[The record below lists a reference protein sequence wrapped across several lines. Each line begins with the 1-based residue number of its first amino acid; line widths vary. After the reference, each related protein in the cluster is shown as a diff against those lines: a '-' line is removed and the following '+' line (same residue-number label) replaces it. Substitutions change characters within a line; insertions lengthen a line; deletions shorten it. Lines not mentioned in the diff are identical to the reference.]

1 MLERAKAKPILIG
14 VLAAGFLTVV
24 ILSVLSL
31 SLPYKHVKTP
41 RELST
46 FLDSRRDDMRGV
58 KVNQHLLEIGKRPS
72 MQIIH
77 GYNKIMFQMRPY
89 RQTHFKFRN
98 FTKAEIMDLCTNITA
113 DGLEDLRAR
122 VTSGNGF
129 TPAWQGRIQGN
140 KVTIVKATM
149 FSYLIT
155 GLADKPLFMGQVE
168 LAKRLGMDDSTV
180 LTLIIPAQDRWL
192 QGFSTNPSMDSS
204 YPLQYLTNSR
214 DELVEWLG
222 IPRA

>member
-31 SLPYKHVKTP
+31 SLAYKHVKTP

-72 MQIIH
+72 IQIIQS
-77 GYNKIMFQMRPY
+77 YNKIMFQMRPY

-98 FTKAEIMDLCTNITA
+98 FTKAEVMDLCTNITA

-122 VTSGNGF
+122 VASGKGL